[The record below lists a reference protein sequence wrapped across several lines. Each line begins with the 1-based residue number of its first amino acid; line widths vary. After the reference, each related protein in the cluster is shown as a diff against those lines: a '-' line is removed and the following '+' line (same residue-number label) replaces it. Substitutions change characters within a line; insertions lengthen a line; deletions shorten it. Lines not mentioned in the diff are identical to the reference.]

1 MRNFIP
7 KMYKTE
13 PITIRVKE
21 DKLRRI
27 DQAAGKAGVSRSEF
41 ITQCID
47 YAMEHMENEP
57 S

>member
-1 MRNFIP
+1 MKNFIP

-27 DQAAGKAGVSRSEF
+27 DQAADKAGVSRSEF
-41 ITQCID
+41 INQCID